1 VSTTPFPGITI
12 SGVGHHLP
20 EHSESNETLC
30 HYLDVTPE
38 WIVEK
43 TGIEQRYIAGPE
55 DSASQYAVMAA
66 RRAIEM
72 AGISAEEVDLI
83 IACTF
88 SGDYIYPPLSAKV
101 QMELK
106 AANAQIFDLQANCT
120 GFVTG
125 LTVASDRMR
134 VDPSVRN
141 AVVIGV
147 EFLSRYIN
155 RSDVNTAIYL
165 SDGAGAAVLSRS
177 DDPAFGIKSSAFH
190 TDSSNYESVRM
201 RGGGS
206 SHPFIGRNFDPE
218 VDYMEMNGIA
228 TWKQAITHL
237 PRVIRKAC
245 EKSGVAPTE
254 VDFMLFHQANLR
266 MIEYIVRKMG
276 YRMEQT
282 YTNVARIG
290 NTGAASLAIA
300 MSEGVRN
307 NLVKDG
313 DTVVLA
319 AVGAGFN
326 FGASVWRWKMT
337 GVAPIRPHS
346 QLPVDGSCG

>member
-1 VSTTPFPGITI
+1 MSPTHFSGITI

-20 EHSESNETLC
+20 EHAENNETLC
-30 HYLDVTPE
+30 QYLDVTPE

-43 TGIEQRYIAGPE
+43 TGIEQRFIAGPD

-66 RRAIEM
+66 KRAIEM
-72 AGISAEEVDLI
+72 AGISVVDIDLI

-88 SGDYIYPPLSAKV
+88 SGDYLYPPLSAKV
-101 QMELK
+101 QMELR
-106 AANAQIFDLQANCT
+106 APNAQIFDLQANCT

-141 AVVIGV
+141 ALVIGV

-206 SHPFIGRNFDPE
+206 SYPLIGRKFDPAI
-218 VDYMEMNGIA
+218 DYMEMNGIA

-245 EKSGVAPTE
+245 EKSGLEPNQ

-290 NTGAASLAIA
+290 NTGSASPAIA
-300 MSEGVRN
+300 MSEAVQN
-307 NLVKDG
+307 NLIKDG
-313 DTVVLA
+313 DMLVLA

-337 GVAPIRPHS
+337 KRNA
-346 QLPVDGSCG
+346 

>member
-1 VSTTPFPGITI
+1 VSIFPFSGITI

-20 EHSESNETLC
+20 QNVEDNETLC
-30 HYLDVTPE
+30 RSLNVTPE
-38 WIVEK
+38 WIIEK
-43 TGIEQRYIAGPE
+43 TGIEQRLIAGPE
-55 DSASQYAVMAA
+55 ESASQYATIAA
-66 RRAIEM
+66 IRAIEM
-72 AGISAEEVDLI
+72 AGINVEEVDLI

-88 SGDYIYPPLSAKV
+88 SGDYIYPPMSAKV
-101 QMELK
+101 QMNLK
-106 AANAQIFDLQANCT
+106 AVNAQIFDLQANCT
-120 GFVTG
+120 GFLTG

-134 VDPSVRN
+134 VDPLVRN

-147 EFLSRYIN
+147 EFLSRYID

-165 SDGAGAAVLSRS
+165 SDGAGAAVLSRIE
-177 DDPAFGIKSSAFH
+177 DPAYGIKSSAFH

-206 SHPFIGRNFDPE
+206 SHPFIGRAFDPAL
-218 VDYMEMNGIA
+218 DYMEMNGIA

-245 EKSGVAPTE
+245 DKSGVAP
-254 VDFMLFHQANLR
+254 VNVNFLLFHQANLR

-276 YRMEQT
+276 YKMDQT
-282 YTNVARIG
+282 YTNVAHIG

-300 MSEGVRN
+300 MSEAVKY
-307 NLVKDG
+307 NLLKNG
-313 DTVVLA
+313 DTLVLA

-326 FGASVWRWKMT
+326 FGASVWRWHMT
-337 GVAPIRPHS
+337 KKDA
-346 QLPVDGSCG
+346 

>member
-1 VSTTPFPGITI
+1 VSTTPYPFPGITI
-12 SGVGHHLP
+12 TGVGHHLP
-20 EHSESNETLC
+20 EHAEDNATLC
-30 HYLDVTPE
+30 RNLDVTPE

-43 TGIEQRYIAGPE
+43 TGIEQRYIAGPDE
-55 DSASQYAVMAA
+55 SASQYAVLAA
-66 RRAIEM
+66 QRAIDM
-72 AGISAEEVDLI
+72 AGISMDEVDLI

-106 AANAQIFDLQANCT
+106 APNAQIFDLQANCT

-147 EFLSRYIN
+147 EFLSRYID

-177 DDPAFGIKSSAFH
+177 DDPADGIISSAFH

-206 SHPFIGRNFDPE
+206 SHPIIGRAFDGA

-245 EKSGVAPTE
+245 EKSGVAAAD

-276 YRMEQT
+276 YKLEQT
-282 YTNVARIG
+282 YTNVARVG

-300 MSEGVRN
+300 MSEAVEKK
-307 NLVKDG
+307 LVKDG

-326 FGASVWRWKMT
+326 FGASVWRWKM
-337 GVAPIRPHS
+337 ARKEA
-346 QLPVDGSCG
+346 

>member
-1 VSTTPFPGITI
+1 VSPTQFSGISI

-20 EHSESNETLC
+20 EHAESNETLC
-30 HYLDVTPE
+30 QYLDVTPE

-43 TGIEQRYIAGPE
+43 TGIEQRFIAGPE
-55 DSASQYAVMAA
+55 ESASQYAVMAA
-66 RRAIEM
+66 RQAIEM
-72 AGISAEEVDLI
+72 AGISVEDVGLI

-106 AANAQIFDLQANCT
+106 APNAQIFDLQANCT

-155 RSDVNTAIYL
+155 RSDVNTAVYL
-165 SDGAGAAVLSRS
+165 SDGAGAAVLSRC
-177 DDPAFGIKSSAFH
+177 DDPDSGIKSSAFH

-206 SHPFIGRNFDPE
+206 SHPLIGRKFDPA
-218 VDYMEMNGIA
+218 VDYMEMNGLA

-245 EKSGVAPTE
+245 EKSAIAPAQ

-300 MSEGVRN
+300 MSEAVQK
-307 NLVKDG
+307 NLMKDG

-337 GVAPIRPHS
+337 NRDA
-346 QLPVDGSCG
+346 

>member
-1 VSTTPFPGITI
+1 MSTSATSTFPGIII

-20 EHSESNETLC
+20 EYAEDNATLC
-30 HYLDVTPE
+30 RNLEVTPE

-43 TGIEQRYIAGPE
+43 TGIEQRYIAGPDE
-55 DSASQYAVMAA
+55 TASSYAVKAA

-72 AGISAEEVDLI
+72 AGIGADQVDLI

-125 LTVASDRMR
+125 LTVASDRMK

-147 EFLSRYIN
+147 EFLSRYIDRN
-155 RSDVNTAIYL
+155 DVNTAIYL

-177 DDPAFGIKSSAFH
+177 DDAADGIQSSAFH
-190 TDSSNYESVRM
+190 TDSSNFESVRM

-206 SHPFIGRNFDPE
+206 SFPLKGREFDPA
-218 VDYMEMNGIA
+218 VDLMEMNGIA

-245 EKSGVAPTE
+245 EKSAVELAS
-254 VDFMLFHQANLR
+254 VDFLLFHQANLR

-276 YRMEQT
+276 FDLSKT
-282 YTNVARIG
+282 FTNVARVG
-290 NTGAASLAIA
+290 NTGSASLAIA
-300 MSEGVRN
+300 MSEAVQK
-307 NLVKDG
+307 NLLKDG

-326 FGASVWRWKMT
+326 FGASVWRWR
-337 GVAPIRPHS
+337 APAKKG
-346 QLPVDGSCG
+346 D

>member
-1 VSTTPFPGITI
+1 
-12 SGVGHHLP
+12 
-20 EHSESNETLC
+20 
-30 HYLDVTPE
+30 
-38 WIVEK
+38 
-43 TGIEQRYIAGPE
+43 
-55 DSASQYAVMAA
+55 
-66 RRAIEM
+66 
-72 AGISAEEVDLI
+72 
-83 IACTF
+83 
-88 SGDYIYPPLSAKV
+88 
-101 QMELK
+101 MELK
-106 AANAQIFDLQANCT
+106 ATNAQVFDLQANCT

-134 VDPSVRN
+134 VDLSLRN
-141 AVVIGV
+141 ALVIGV
-147 EFLSRYIN
+147 EFLSRYID

-165 SDGAGAAVLSRS
+165 SDGAGAAVLSRAEKPS
-177 DDPAFGIKSSAFH
+177 DGILSSAFY

-206 SHPFIGRNFDPE
+206 SHPIIGRAFDPT

-245 EKSGVAPTE
+245 EKSGVAPAE

-276 YRMEQT
+276 YRLDQT
-282 YTNVARIG
+282 YTNVALVG

-300 MSEGVRN
+300 MSEAVQLKR
-307 NLVKDG
+307 VKDG

-326 FGASVWRWKMT
+326 FGASVWRWKL
-337 GVAPIRPHS
+337 GLKEA
-346 QLPVDGSCG
+346 

>member
-1 VSTTPFPGITI
+1 MSTSTFPGITI

-20 EHSESNETLC
+20 KHAEDNETLC
-30 HYLDVTPE
+30 RNLDVTPE

-43 TGIEQRYIAGPE
+43 TGIEQRFIAGPDE
-55 DSASQYAVMAA
+55 SASQYAVLAA

-72 AGISAEEVDLI
+72 AGIGIDEVDLI

-125 LTVASDRMR
+125 LTVATDRMR

-147 EFLSRYIN
+147 EFLSRYID

-177 DDPAFGIKSSAFH
+177 DDPADGIKSSAFH

-206 SHPFIGRNFDPE
+206 SHPLIGRVFDPAI
-218 VDYMEMNGIA
+218 DYMEMNGIA

-245 EKSGVAPTE
+245 EKSGVEPAA
-254 VDFMLFHQANLR
+254 VDFLLFHQANLR

-276 YRMEQT
+276 FKLEQT
-282 YTNVARIG
+282 FTNVARVG
-290 NTGAASLAIA
+290 NTGSASLAIA
-300 MSEGVRN
+300 MSEAVEK
-307 NLVKDG
+307 NLLKDG

-326 FGASVWRWKMT
+326 FGASVWRWKMNKK
-337 GVAPIRPHS
+337 GA
-346 QLPVDGSCG
+346 